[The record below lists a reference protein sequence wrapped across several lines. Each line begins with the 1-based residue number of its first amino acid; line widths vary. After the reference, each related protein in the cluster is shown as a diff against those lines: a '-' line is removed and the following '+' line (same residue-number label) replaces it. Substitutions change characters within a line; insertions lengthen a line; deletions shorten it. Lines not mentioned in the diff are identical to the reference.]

1 MRLGPAEAR
10 GASRQE
16 GMPVGYSLV
25 VSPAAV
31 ALVAIPIEVTW
42 SYGVAGLVFAAGIV
56 AIFLRREWRTERKLD
71 KLILFGP
78 LFYAVPVAAFGT
90 EHFTVTGGIAS
101 IVPAWI
107 PWHIFWVYLVGT
119 CLIAAAF
126 SLVTG
131 ICVRLSSSLLALMFF
146 LFVVLMDVPGCM
158 RDPHNR
164 FSITLALRE
173 LSFCAGPLALAASLN
188 RQQSPRAAR
197 VAATIA
203 RYFIAIPVLFYA
215 IEQFLHADHVPGIP
229 LEMVTPT
236 WLFGHAMWTYV
247 AAVMYAIAGIL
258 LLVGQKTRIAAA
270 WIGLTVLFVILV
282 VYVPIAVAEHDSLE
296 GLNYLFDTLMYCGT
310 VLLLAGAMPRSEQS
324 G

>member
-1 MRLGPAEAR
+1 
-10 GASRQE
+10 
-16 GMPVGYSLV
+16 VGYSLAI
-25 VSPAAV
+25 SPAAV

-42 SYGVAGLVFAAGIV
+42 SYAVAGLVFATGLV
-56 AIFLRREWRTERKLD
+56 VIFLRRDWRTETKLD

-78 LFYAVPVAAFGT
+78 LFYAVPIAAFGT
-90 EHFTVTGGIAS
+90 EHFTVRGIAS

-107 PWHIFWVYLVGT
+107 PWHVFWVYLVGA

-146 LFVVLMDVPGCM
+146 LFVVLMDVPGCV

-164 FSITLALRE
+164 FAIILAFRE

-188 RQQSPRAAR
+188 QQQSPRAAR
-197 VAATIA
+197 VGATIA
-203 RYFIAIPVLFYA
+203 RYFIAVPVLFYA

-236 WLFGHAMWTYV
+236 WLFGHAIWTYV
-247 AAVMYAIAGIL
+247 AAVVYAIAGIP
-258 LLVGQKTRIAAA
+258 LLVGKKTRAAAA
-270 WIGLTVLFVILV
+270 WIGLSVLFVILV
-282 VYVPIAVAEHDSLE
+282 VYVPIAAAERDSLE

-324 G
+324 A